1 MNKIEE
7 SYKSSGRRWV
17 QGILGW
23 TAVALCLVAG
33 QGAAQAHEGDNP
45 DKGGRVML
53 NARGGAAIGL
63 ANAGG
68 DLNTLGMVG
77 LDFGVALSSDY
88 NAYLVLTPQVDL
100 RQGLYNVM
108 VPLGFQYD
116 IRLARGL
123 YLYPRVSLG
132 YSAIISNASADFG
145 SLHFS
150 ANQVTH
156 GGVGIPELG
165 LKYVINGHFNL
176 GIEPLSFPIFFT
188 DRDYVVWYRAMV
200 FLGATF

>member
-1 MNKIEE
+1 METIQKA
-7 SYKSSGRRWV
+7 SGARGLV
-17 QGILGW
+17 KGVLFLAMITLG
-23 TAVALCLVAG
+23 LVAG
-33 QGAAQAHEGDNP
+33 PGRAQAYDEYNP

-53 NARGGAAIGL
+53 NVRGGGAIGIAHADREL
-63 ANAGG
+63 GR
-68 DLNTLGMVG
+68 LGMVG
-77 LDFGVALSSDY
+77 LDFGVALSKDN
-88 NAYLVLTPQVDL
+88 NAYLVITPQVDL
-100 RQGLYNVM
+100 RDGLYNVM
-108 VPLGFQYD
+108 VPIGFQYD

-132 YSAIISNASADFG
+132 YSALISTTSIDFG

-150 ANQVTH
+150 ANQTTH

-165 LKYVINGHFNL
+165 LKYVVNGHFNL

-188 DRDYVVWYRAMV
+188 DRDYVAWYRAML

>member
-1 MNKIEE
+1 MEIMQ
-7 SYKSSGRRWV
+7 KSSPTRAQVKGV
-17 QGILGW
+17 LFLAAI
-23 TAVALCLVAG
+23 TLCLVAG
-33 QGAAQAHEGDNP
+33 PRRAQAYDGDNP

-53 NARGGAAIGL
+53 NVRGGGAIGL
-63 ANAGG
+63 VNAEHELGQ
-68 DLNTLGMVG
+68 LGMVG
-77 LDFGVALSSDY
+77 LDFGVALSRDS
-88 NAYLVLTPQVDL
+88 NAYLVITPQVGL
-100 RQGLYNVM
+100 RDGLYNVM
-108 VPLGFQYD
+108 VPIGFQYD

-132 YSAIISNASADFG
+132 YSAIISTASIDFG

-150 ANQVTH
+150 ASQTTH

-165 LKYVINGHFNL
+165 LKYVVNGHFNI

-188 DRDYVVWYRAMV
+188 DRDYVVWYRAML